1 MEQPN
6 YYAVIPADVRY
17 DKELKANEK
26 ILYGELSAL
35 ANKNGYC
42 NASNAYFSQLYEKH
56 KDTISEW
63 IGNLAKK
70 GYIKTELVKDS
81 LGRVSERRIYLSVKT
96 PIPYRRK
103 DREGIGENTEGNITS
118 NNNKEEEEGLIKIRE
133 FYNSNINMVT
143 DFVDQNLEAYLED
156 GLEAELIIECLKEA
170 VSHNGRNWKYINA
183 ILKDCRDNNVKTVQ
197 QYRAKEKEFRENK
210 AKQYQFKE
218 IKKTVKY
225 NTDFSEYDKF
235 AKGGN

>member
-35 ANKNGYC
+35 ANKHGYC
-42 NASNAYFSQLYEKH
+42 NASNAYFSQLYDKH

-63 IGNLAKK
+63 ISNLAKK
-70 GYIKTELVKDS
+70 GYIKTEVVKDS
-81 LGRVSERRIYLSVKT
+81 GGKVAERRIYLSAKT

-118 NNNKEEEEGLIKIRE
+118 NNNNKEDKEGIAKIRE
-133 FYNSNINMVT
+133 FYNSNVT
-143 DFVDQNLEAYLED
+143 LITPFVDSNIEAYLED
-156 GLEAELIIECLKEA
+156 GLEAELIIECMKEA
-170 VSHNGRNWKYINA
+170 VSRNSRNWKYIDA
-183 ILKDCRDNNVKTVQ
+183 ILRNCRDNNVTTAQ
-197 QYRAKEKEFRENK
+197 QYKTKEKEFRENR
-210 AKQYQFKE
+210 AKQHQAKE
-218 IKKTVKY
+218 RKNIKY